1 MEEIETNSDTCMGEH
16 THTQTHAHTT
26 LPTLMHF
33 KTNDRH
39 YNIKILKNLENG
51 TILNSLFKAFIQN

>member
-16 THTQTHAHTT
+16 THTQTHTHTT

-39 YNIKILKNLENG
+39 YNIKILNNLENG